1 MLSPAVTVLMPVHNG
16 ERFLKEAIGSIL
28 AQSFR
33 DFELLIID
41 DGSTDRS
48 RQIAESFGDRRIVL
62 VTNAENRGTVH
73 VLNQGIALAKGRYIA
88 RMDADDISL
97 PERLERQVRFMDEH
111 PEVGVSGT
119 GMRLIKNGRLRNTR
133 THATSDEELK
143 IQLLFSPC
151 FFHPT
156 VIIRAELA
164 QAHPYPDNLVYTQ
177 DYNYWTHLA
186 PLTRFANLSEI
197 LLYFREHEG
206 QISSKKADL
215 QISNSRAL
223 RAKYLKRLV
232 STPSADQLPIH
243 HAVAENRKDIDLE
256 RAKSWLE
263 TLVGTNDAARM
274 FDTEIFRK
282 EMARKWWLICRKN
295 TLYGRYVLRVYRSSF
310 LYPLYRPQTMKYLKF
325 LLRCL
330 TTPNR
335 QHH

>member
-1 MLSPAVTVLMPVHNG
+1 MPVHNG
-16 ERFLKEAIGSIL
+16 ERYLKEAIGSIL
-28 AQSFR
+28 AQGFT

-62 VTNAENRGTVH
+62 VANAENRGTVH
-73 VLNQGIALAKGRYIA
+73 VLNQGIVLAKGRYIA

-164 QAHPYPDNLVYTQ
+164 KAHPYPDNLVYTQ
-177 DYNYWTHLA
+177 DFNYWTHLA
-186 PLTRFANLSEI
+186 PLTRFSNLSEI

-232 STPSADQLPIH
+232 NTASADQLAIH

-256 RAKSWLE
+256 QAKSWLE
-263 TLVGTNDAARM
+263 TLLRNNDAARL
-274 FDTEIFRK
+274 FDAVIFKK
-282 EMARKWWLICRKN
+282 ELARRWWLICRKN
-295 TLYGRYVLRVYRSSF
+295 TRHGRAVLRVYRSAPF
-310 LYPLYRPQTMKYLKF
+310 HDCYKPERWKYFKF
-325 LLRCL
+325 ALRCSITSFHKSASL
-330 TTPNR
+330 K
-335 QHH
+335 

>member
-1 MLSPAVTVLMPVHNG
+1 MQNPAVTVLMPVHNG
-16 ERFLKEAIGSIL
+16 ERYLKEAIGSIL
-28 AQSFR
+28 AQGFT

-48 RQIAESFGDRRIVL
+48 RQIVESFSDPRIVL
-62 VTNAENRGTVH
+62 VANAENRGTVH
-73 VLNQGIALAKGRYIA
+73 VLNQGIALARGRYIA

-143 IQLLFSPC
+143 IQLLISPC

-186 PLTRFANLSEI
+186 PLTRFANLSEV

-215 QISNSRAL
+215 QVSNSRAL
-223 RAKYLKRLV
+223 RAKYLMRLV
-232 STPSADQLPIH
+232 STPSADQLAIH
-243 HAVAENRKDIDLE
+243 HAVAENRQDIDLE

-263 TLVGTNDAARM
+263 TLVETNDAARM

-282 EMARKWWLICRKN
+282 EMARRWWHCCKKNRKYGKKVASIYASSSLCR
-295 TLYGRYVLRVYRSSF
+295 Y
-310 LYPLYRPQTMKYLKF
+310 YRPDFSKYLKF
-325 LLRCL
+325 RLKALL
-330 TTPNR
+330 TI
-335 QHH
+335 